1 MAAILKRMMKHSLAA
16 APALDRAFH
25 ALADPHRRAMVAR
38 LARGPATVTALAT
51 PLPISL
57 PAVVQH
63 LKVLEEGGLVTS
75 QKVGRVRTCAI
86 ATGALKAAEGWLAAQ
101 YDMWS
106 ARFDRFD
113 AHVAQMP
120 DDPAVEE

>member
-1 MAAILKRMMKHSLAA
+1 MMKHSRATALKA
-16 APALDRAFH
+16 APKLDRAFH
-25 ALADPHRRAMVAR
+25 ALSDPHRRAMVAQ

-75 QKVGRVRTCAI
+75 EKIGRVRTCAI
-86 ATGALKAAEGWLAAQ
+86 APDTLKAAEGWLAAQ
-101 YDMWS
+101 YDLWS
-106 ARFDRFD
+106 ARLDRFD
-113 AHVAQMP
+113 AYVAQMP
-120 DDPAVEE
+120 DEENDDE